1 LTKRSNEPATI
12 RLPERLTSLRNHEGQ
27 RHVRCCVRGPHK
39 TPTPP
44 TQDGISINP
53 QESVAAPHRTLRS
66 RVFPARITP
75 SRTDAR
81 QPLDSATSSER
92 PTSHGRGWRRVTLGA
107 LREAITDQ
115 VSLAAA
121 GCGFY
126 ATLALFPAISV
137 LISFYGLVFDVIAV
151 EQQLAVVQRLLPPP
165 AYTLIDDRVH
175 ELVSQPNNAL
185 SISLI
190 VSLIV
195 AFWSASAGTK
205 SVLSA
210 LNVAYDTVEQRG
222 ILGFQLIALAMTL
235 CAVVAAVLAIAV
247 LVFLPTVIAFVGLS
261 DYSAAL
267 INGFSMALLIVLV
280 GGTIALLYRYGPSRS
295 PPPEQRIFPGAV
307 LATVL
312 WLIASTGLSF
322 YVSHIASLGVTYG
335 PIGAVVAIMLW
346 FYLTAYA
353 VLLGA
358 EVNAQLEHGHQ
369 PKPGLSAGK

>member
-1 LTKRSNEPATI
+1 
-12 RLPERLTSLRNHEGQ
+12 
-27 RHVRCCVRGPHK
+27 
-39 TPTPP
+39 
-44 TQDGISINP
+44 
-53 QESVAAPHRTLRS
+53 
-66 RVFPARITP
+66 
-75 SRTDAR
+75 
-81 QPLDSATSSER
+81 
-92 PTSHGRGWRRVTLGA
+92 VTLGA

-267 INGFSMALLIVLV
+267 INAFSMALLIVLV